1 MNFLS
6 ILGCMIMVVIYWLYL
21 AVFLVS
27 KVGLFGSSQ
36 WVMITRTSQRENL
49 LFFLGIWERV
59 PTTPLTYHRSLLKQH
74 CLMKLLVL
82 QTRKLT
88 KSPCFYIFSVCG
100 VSLSGMV
107 SLWER
112 GSQFMIKLPVFKKK
126 CSCLFKNFLSD

>member
-1 MNFLS
+1 
-6 ILGCMIMVVIYWLYL
+6 MVVIYWLYL

-59 PTTPLTYHRSLLKQH
+59 PATR
-74 CLMKLLVL
+74 LMKLLVL

-107 SLWER
+107 SVWER
-112 GSQFMIKLPVFKKK
+112 GSRFMIKLPVFKKK
-126 CSCLFKNFLSD
+126 CSCLYKNFLSD

>member
-1 MNFLS
+1 
-6 ILGCMIMVVIYWLYL
+6 MVVIYWLYL

-59 PTTPLTYHRSLLKQH
+59 PTTPLTYHGSLLKQH

-88 KSPCFYIFSVCG
+88 KSLAFIFSQFVGLVFQAWYLCG
-100 VSLSGMV
+100 KGGANL
-107 SLWER
+107 
-112 GSQFMIKLPVFKKK
+112 
-126 CSCLFKNFLSD
+126 